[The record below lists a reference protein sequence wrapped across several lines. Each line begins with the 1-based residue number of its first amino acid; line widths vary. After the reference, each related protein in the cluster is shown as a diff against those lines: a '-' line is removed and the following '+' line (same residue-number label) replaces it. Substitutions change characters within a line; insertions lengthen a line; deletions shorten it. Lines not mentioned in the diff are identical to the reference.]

1 MTDRKPPL
9 GLIPRWLV
17 DENRLLDID
26 AALQRYRDADMD
38 PPGEWLDERRELVER
53 LFQHRPGEATLAQPE
68 PQGLTVEELMELVSR
83 ICGLPA
89 DCTYTMDGG
98 RFSIE
103 PGELVAFA
111 RAVARRSRP
120 AFDPQVL
127 TDEEIDEWQSHCA
140 YLTRPRACGGA
151 GTGDHYWA
159 FDVDSDH
166 VAGIVRAALTR
177 WGRSAIEPQSENCP
191 GCEGTPAANN
201 SPCTVCGQL
210 AQPGPQGP
218 TKTQIMD
225 LADDCGFDSQE
236 ISGFDGG
243 NAFRDHG
250 WECTDAQLLAFAAQ
264 LLARFGRPTIK
275 PVPVA
280 ERLPGPEDCIRRG
293 DDDWCWGQERSLLTG
308 QAAARWR
315 LMRVSALTEEAVT
328 WLPHWALPVPT
339 AP

>member
-1 MTDRKPPL
+1 MTTQEDWRAL
-9 GLIPRWLV
+9 CAELHAAFNTYAV
-17 DENRLLDID
+17 DESHHDLLIRARVALAQPEPSNRL
-26 AALQRYRDADMD
+26 RYCDVHGQQPENAWGC
-38 PPGEWLDERRELVER
+38 PECVREMR
-53 LFQHRPGEATLAQPE
+53 QQLAQPE

-120 AFDPQVL
+120 TFDPQVL

-166 VAGIVRAALTR
+166 VAGIVRAAHTR
-177 WGRSAIEPQSENCP
+177 WGRSA
-191 GCEGTPAANN
+191 
-201 SPCTVCGQL
+201 
-210 AQPGPQGP
+210 
-218 TKTQIMD
+218 
-225 LADDCGFDSQE
+225 
-236 ISGFDGG
+236 
-243 NAFRDHG
+243 
-250 WECTDAQLLAFAAQ
+250 
-264 LLARFGRPTIK
+264 IK

-293 DDDWCWGQERSLLTG
+293 DDD
-308 QAAARWR
+308 
-315 LMRVSALTEEAVT
+315 
-328 WLPHWALPVPT
+328 
-339 AP
+339 